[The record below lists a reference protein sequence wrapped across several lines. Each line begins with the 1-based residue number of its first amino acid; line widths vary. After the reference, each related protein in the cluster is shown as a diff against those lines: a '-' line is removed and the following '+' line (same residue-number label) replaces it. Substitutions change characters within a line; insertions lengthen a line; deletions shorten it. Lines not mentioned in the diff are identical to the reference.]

1 MRQPAAAGENCC
13 AARTPQTLS
22 RAVPSEQTRSLD
34 RKREAALP
42 SSSEEERPCQRKSS
56 ERSHGPVDAR
66 VRRRARAAPQRE
78 GVFPSRS
85 PPPHWKPRQEE
96 VDLKKDYA
104 FKRAQREGGVFDPVE
119 VTGAPEKEPAL
130 TRDLNPFTETGA
142 ALRRARLRK
151 KWAQIEEI
159 RRDEPVIYGPVA
171 GQQNPVLAIKA
182 ADDADDAPPEP
193 EETTGGPSTILER
206 RLHYERCGRV
216 TGGRLVL

>member
-1 MRQPAAAGENCC
+1 MALSAPESDVEL
-13 AARTPQTLS
+13 AR
-22 RAVPSEQTRSLD
+22 R
-34 RKREAALP
+34 
-42 SSSEEERPCQRKSS
+42 
-56 ERSHGPVDAR
+56 
-66 VRRRARAAPQRE
+66 QRE
-78 GVFPSRS
+78 GVFT

-119 VTGAPEKEPAL
+119 VTGAQEQEPAL

-171 GQQNPVLAIKA
+171 GQQNPVLAIK
-182 ADDADDAPPEP
+182 DAPPEP
-193 EETTGGPSTILER
+193 EETTEWSVDDGGASSPLRAVRE
-206 RLHYERCGRV
+206 EWPAGA
-216 TGGRLVL
+216 

>member
-1 MRQPAAAGENCC
+1 MALS
-13 AARTPQTLS
+13 TPESDVEL
-22 RAVPSEQTRSLD
+22 A
-34 RKREAALP
+34 
-42 SSSEEERPCQRKSS
+42 
-56 ERSHGPVDAR
+56 
-66 VRRRARAAPQRE
+66 RRRRE
-78 GVFPSRS
+78 GVFT

-182 ADDADDAPPEP
+182 EEEAAPEEP
-193 EETTGGPSTILER
+193 EETTEWSVDDPNGSSSPLRAVREEWPAGA
-206 RLHYERCGRV
+206 
-216 TGGRLVL
+216 